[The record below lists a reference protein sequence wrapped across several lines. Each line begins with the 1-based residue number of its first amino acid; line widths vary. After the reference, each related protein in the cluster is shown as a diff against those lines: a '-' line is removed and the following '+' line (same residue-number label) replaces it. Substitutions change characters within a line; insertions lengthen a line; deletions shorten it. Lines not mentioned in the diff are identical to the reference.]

1 MEGEVIQ
8 LSVKQVGSSQIYY
21 LLQNYVM
28 ETEHGYL
35 VKLNFS
41 ALTYWLGRW
50 IRKGSLPSFCT
61 TAAVRLLLHT
71 RGVFEFWLGTRRRSS
86 CQRYSTN
93 LDQFIAMNQLKTR
106 LANE

>member
-21 LLQNYVM
+21 LLKNYVM

-41 ALTYWLGRW
+41 ALTY
-50 IRKGSLPSFCT
+50 
-61 TAAVRLLLHT
+61 
-71 RGVFEFWLGTRRRSS
+71 
-86 CQRYSTN
+86 
-93 LDQFIAMNQLKTR
+93 
-106 LANE
+106 